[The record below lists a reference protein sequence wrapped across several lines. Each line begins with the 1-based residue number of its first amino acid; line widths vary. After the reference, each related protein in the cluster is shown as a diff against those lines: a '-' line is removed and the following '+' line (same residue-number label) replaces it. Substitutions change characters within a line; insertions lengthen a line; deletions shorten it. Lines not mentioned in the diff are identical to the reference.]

1 MENGV
6 KMGRKR
12 VIRESALLEAINGSQ
27 GFITTIAERLNCS
40 WCTAEK
46 AIKAS
51 EAAQQ
56 AIRAEEEITL
66 DMVEGKAIERIKD
79 GDAVMIRFYLQ
90 TKGKRR
96 GYTMNDDAMPEDAY
110 AEDTEISVIV
120 DGERIGG
127 DE

>member
-1 MENGV
+1 
-6 KMGRKR
+6 MGRKR
-12 VIRESALLEAINGSQ
+12 TVKESKLLEAIKDSG
-27 GFITTIAERLNCS
+27 GFYSTIAQRLGVE
-40 WCTAEK
+40 WHTVDR

-56 AIRAEEEITL
+56 AVAAEQEITL

-96 GYTMNDDAMPEDAY
+96 GYTMNDDAMPDDAY

-120 DGERIGG
+120 DGEKIGG
-127 DE
+127 E